1 VSAASHESLAV
12 AVATD
17 DPKDVVAVA
26 TDDPKDVGGDP
37 AAAARARGSSAARP
51 SPSRASGA
59 FSSAGV
65 GGGNST
71 GFSPAR
77 AARTRGAAAGGVLAA
92 LWPLGGAATVAGFE
106 RAAAPRRSRAPSA
119 RRGPCSPPSEAAGP
133 ARRRSFCS
141 SPRCSTGPARDAR
154 AAPARRRARSRRR
167 LLRREDL
174 GPLELRRRGPARRA
188 ARRGRRRDR
197 RRARPATRARPRLG
211 AERDPDGDWVGAKIW
226 GDSSFGGCVAPA
238 ADAAVDGFA
247 PTERVAARDAAGR
260 PPRGPR
266 PPGRVLRV
274 MSCLVIA
281 TRTRVYISSFW
292 MRVMAAMR
300 RSRLSLAI
308 SP

>member
-1 VSAASHESLAV
+1 MLLLCTLPAEVAPRPDAADARVFWALGLAARAAFRSFDVTKGKASLAAEAAANVPAASRESL
-12 AVATD
+12 
-17 DPKDVVAVA
+17 AVA

-59 FSSAGV
+59 FSSAGA
-65 GGGNST
+65 GGGDAT

-77 AARTRGAAAGGVLAA
+77 AAHTRGAAAGGVLAA
-92 LWPLGGAATVAGFE
+92 LRPLGGAATIAG
-106 RAAAPRRSRAPSA
+106 AGPSAAPRRSRAPSA
-119 RRGPCSPPSEAAGP
+119 RRDPCSPPSGTADP

-141 SPRCSTGPARDAR
+141 SPRCSTTGA
-154 AAPARRRARSRRR
+154 
-167 LLRREDL
+167 
-174 GPLELRRRGPARRA
+174 
-188 ARRGRRRDR
+188 
-197 RRARPATRARPRLG
+197 ATRARPRLG
-211 AERDPDGDWVGAKIW
+211 AEREPDPDDWVGAEIW

-247 PTERVAARDAAGR
+247 PPKRVAARDAAGR

-281 TRTRVYISSFW
+281 TSTRVYISSFW
-292 MRVMAAMR
+292 MRVMAATR